1 MAKRI
6 IDRQAPVIEVWREE
20 LKENPKPIGSYLF
33 SYNSLPVHDFWATLI
48 LPYSSDLESAKI
60 FAISNYFVLRQRIWG
75 AR

>member
-33 SYNSLPVHDFWATLI
+33 SYNSLPVHDFWATLKFFYPTQVI
-48 LPYSSDLESAKI
+48 LNLPKYLP
-60 FAISNYFVLRQRIWG
+60 
-75 AR
+75 